1 MKSIQIHR
9 DPELGRLRDGYP
21 ALSRW
26 ICKDLDEDP
35 LVFRK
40 FGRLAARNIL
50 HLQCRLTQLEDD
62 IDTLDQAI
70 RTSTDI
76 DTVLSLRSWDLLM
89 ERASVVDSL
98 ESKLVA
104 KLADLQNLLQEYC
117 EWKQVC
123 FFFLCLQS

>member
-1 MKSIQIHR
+1 MKSIQTHH

-21 ALSRW
+21 ALSRC

-50 HLQCRLTQLEDD
+50 RLQCRLTQLEDD

-70 RTSTDI
+70 RSSTDI
-76 DTVLSLRSWDLLM
+76 DTVLSLRSWDLLI

-104 KLADLQNLLQEYC
+104 KLADLQNLMQEYC
-117 EWKQVC
+117 G
-123 FFFLCLQS
+123 